1 MAGPRG
7 TGGTGTMASFK
18 LITYETG
25 EGPRAG
31 MICHDAA
38 FDVVGATGEPRYG
51 SVAGILSDWDRAK
64 DVLAAF
70 AAGAGPSRAGVLD
83 LGHVRLLAPI
93 PMPGAIYC
101 AGANYRD
108 HVLEMAR
115 AQNIKPEPDP
125 HTLGL
130 KSWHFI
136 KSSRCVAA
144 PNTAIPLPNHSKKVD
159 WEAEL
164 AVVIG
169 RPAKNVPLDRAL
181 DFVAGYTIGNDLSA
195 RDVSR
200 RAGISDA
207 SPFKFDWVGQK
218 CFDGACPLGPWIVLA
233 NDIPDPHELRIEL
246 TVNGVMKQSSNTS
259 ELIFNVVEQIAH
271 LSERITLHP
280 GDVILT
286 GTPAGV
292 GAGRGEFLK
301 AGDEVSITIEGIG
314 ELRNTFT

>member
-1 MAGPRG
+1 MA
-7 TGGTGTMASFK
+7 TFK
-18 LITYETG
+18 LMTYETG

-31 MICHDAA
+31 IICGDAA
-38 FDVVGATGEPRYG
+38 FDVAGATGDQRYD
-51 SVAGILSDWDRAK
+51 SLMGILADWDHAK
-64 DVLAAF
+64 SVLGAF
-70 AAGAGPSRAGVLD
+70 AAGAGPSRAGALD
-83 LGHVRLLAPI
+83 MSHVRLWPPI

-115 AQNIKPEPDP
+115 AQNIDPEPDP

-130 KSWHFI
+130 KAWHFI

-144 PNTAIPLPNHSKKVD
+144 PGAVIPLPAYAKKID

-164 AVVIG
+164 GVVIG
-169 RPAKNVPLDRAL
+169 RHAKNIPVDRAL
-181 DFVAGYTIGNDLSA
+181 DVVAGYTIGNDLSA

-200 RAGISDA
+200 RPGISDT
-207 SPFKFDWVGQK
+207 SPFKFDWVAQK
-218 CFDGACPLGPWIVLA
+218 CFDGACPLGPWIVLT
-233 NDIPDPHELRIEL
+233 DDVPDPHRLKIEL
-246 TVNGVMKQSSNTS
+246 TVNGVVKQSSNTS

-301 AGDEVSITIEGIG
+301 PGDEVRITIERIG
-314 ELRNTFT
+314 ELVNRFA

>member
-1 MAGPRG
+1 GG
-7 TGGTGTMASFK
+7 TGG
-18 LITYETG
+18 
-25 EGPRAG
+25 
-31 MICHDAA
+31 
-38 FDVVGATGEPRYG
+38 
-51 SVAGILSDWDRAK
+51 
-64 DVLAAF
+64 LAAW
-70 AAGAGPSRAGVLD
+70 AAGAGASRAGALD
-83 LGHVRLLAPI
+83 LGQVRLLAPI
-93 PMPGAIYC
+93 PLPGAIYC

-130 KSWHFI
+130 KAWHFI
-136 KSSRCVAA
+136 KSSRCVVA
-144 PNTAIPLPNHSKKVD
+144 PDTAVALPAYSSKVD

-164 AVVIG
+164 GVVIG
-169 RPAKNVPLDRAL
+169 RHAKNVPMERAL
-181 DFVAGYTIGNDLSA
+181 DYIAGYTIGNDLSA
-195 RDVSR
+195 RDASR
-200 RAGISDA
+200 RAGISDT

-218 CFDGACPLGPWIVLA
+218 CFDGACPLGPWIVPA
-233 NDIPDPHELRIEL
+233 DDIPDPHALKIEL
-246 TVNGVMKQSSNTS
+246 TVNGVVKQSSNTS

-301 AGDEVSITIEGIG
+301 AGDEVRITIEGIG

>member
-1 MAGPRG
+1 MAGY
-7 TGGTGTMASFK
+7 K

-31 MICHDAA
+31 IMCADAA
-38 FDVVGATGEPRYG
+38 FDVAGATGEARYG
-51 SVAGILSDWDRAK
+51 TVTGILNEWDKAK
-64 DVLAAF
+64 DVLARF
-70 AAGAGPSRAGVLD
+70 AAGAGPGQAGALD
-83 LGHVRLLAPI
+83 LKCLKLLAPI
-93 PMPGAIYC
+93 PLPGAIYC

-108 HVLEMAR
+108 HVFEMAR
-115 AQNIKPEPDP
+115 AQNIQPEPDP

-130 KSWHFI
+130 KAWHFI
-136 KSSRCVAA
+136 KSSRCVVAPDAA
-144 PNTAIPLPNHSKKVD
+144 VPLPKYSKKVD

-169 RPAKNVPLDRAL
+169 RRAKDVAVDRAL

-195 RDVSR
+195 RDASR
-200 RAGISDA
+200 RNGISDT

-218 CFDGACPLGPWIVLA
+218 CFDGACPLGPWIVPA
-233 NDIPDPHELRIEL
+233 SEIRDPHKLKIEL
-246 TVNGVMKQSSNTS
+246 TVNGAVKQSSNTS
-259 ELIFNVVEQIAH
+259 ELIFNIVEQIAH

-301 AGDEVSITIEGIG
+301 AGDEVRITIEGVG
-314 ELRNTFT
+314 ELKNTFT

>member
-1 MAGPRG
+1 MATFRL
-7 TGGTGTMASFK
+7 M
-18 LITYETG
+18 TYETG

-31 MICHDAA
+31 IMCGEVA
-38 FDVVGATGEPRYG
+38 FDVAGATGEQRYD
-51 SVAGILSDWDRAK
+51 ALMGILADWERAK

-70 AAGAGPSRAGVLD
+70 AAGAGPSRAGALD
-83 LGHVRLLAPI
+83 LSHVRLLAPI
-93 PMPGAIYC
+93 PLPGTIYC

-115 AQNIKPEPDP
+115 AQNIQPEPDP

-130 KSWHFI
+130 KAWHFI

-144 PNTAIPLPNHSKKVD
+144 PDAVIPLPAHSKKVD

-169 RPAKNVPLDRAL
+169 RRAKNVPMDHAL
-181 DFVAGYTIGNDLSA
+181 DVVAGYTIGNDLSA

-200 RAGISDA
+200 RAGISDT
-207 SPFKFDWVGQK
+207 SPFKFDWVAQK

-233 NDIPDPHELRIEL
+233 DDVPDPHKLKIEL
-246 TVNGVMKQSSNTS
+246 KVNGVVKQSSNTS
-259 ELIFNVVEQIAH
+259 ELIYNIVEQIAH
-271 LSERITLHP
+271 LSEKITLHP

-301 AGDEVSITIEGIG
+301 AGDEVRIAIDRIG
-314 ELRNTFT
+314 ELVNTFA

>member
-1 MAGPRG
+1 MA
-7 TGGTGTMASFK
+7 TFK
-18 LITYETG
+18 LMTYETG

-31 MICHDAA
+31 MICGGAA
-38 FDVVGATGEPRYG
+38 FDVAGATGEPRYD
-51 SVAGILSDWDRAK
+51 SVLGILADWPRAK

-70 AAGAGPSRAGVLD
+70 AAGAGPSRAGALD
-83 LGHVRLLAPI
+83 LDHVRLLAPI
-93 PMPGAIYC
+93 PRPGAIYC

-115 AQNIKPEPDP
+115 AQNIQPEPDP

-130 KSWHFI
+130 KAWHFI
-136 KSSRCVAA
+136 KVSHCVAA
-144 PNTAIPLPNHSKKVD
+144 PNAVVPLPTHARKID

-164 AVVIG
+164 GVVIG
-169 RPAKNVPLDRAL
+169 RPARNVPMERAL
-181 DFVAGYTIGNDLSA
+181 DVVAGYTIGNDLSA

-200 RAGISDA
+200 RPGISDT
-207 SPFKFDWVGQK
+207 SPFKFDWVAQK

-233 NDIPDPHELRIEL
+233 DDIPDPHKLAIEL
-246 TVNGVMKQSSNTS
+246 KVNGVVKQSSNTS

-271 LSERITLHP
+271 LSEKITLHP

-301 AGDEVSITIEGIG
+301 SGDEVRIIIERIG
-314 ELRNTFT
+314 ELVNTIA

>member
-1 MAGPRG
+1 
-7 TGGTGTMASFK
+7 MASFK
-18 LITYETG
+18 LMTYETG

-31 MICHDAA
+31 MICGDAA
-38 FDVVGATGEPRYG
+38 VDVAGATGEPRYN
-51 SVAGILSDWDRAK
+51 SVMGILSDWPRAK
-64 DVLAAF
+64 GVLAGF
-70 AAGAGPSRAGVLD
+70 ADRPESSGAGALD
-83 LGHVRLLAPI
+83 LGRVRLLAPL

-115 AQNIKPEPDP
+115 AQNINPEPDP

-130 KSWHFI
+130 KAWHFI
-136 KSSRCVAA
+136 KSSHCVAA
-144 PNTAIPLPNHSKKVD
+144 PSATLPLPAHSKKVD

-169 RPAKNVPLDRAL
+169 RPARNVPVEKAL
-181 DFVAGYTIGNDLSA
+181 DVVAGYTIGNDLSA

-200 RAGISDA
+200 RQGISDT

-233 NDIPDPHELRIEL
+233 DDIPDPHKLGIEL
-246 TVNGVMKQSSNTS
+246 KVNGVVKQSSNTS
-259 ELIFNVVEQIAH
+259 ELIFDIVEQISH

-301 AGDEVSITIEGIG
+301 AGDEVRITIEGVG
-314 ELRNTFT
+314 ELVNTFS

>member
-1 MAGPRG
+1 MA
-7 TGGTGTMASFK
+7 TFK
-18 LITYETG
+18 LMTYETG

-31 MICHDAA
+31 MMCGGAA
-38 FDVVGATGEPRYG
+38 FDVAGATGEQRYE
-51 SVAGILSDWDRAK
+51 SVLGILADWDRAK
-64 DVLAAF
+64 DVLSAF
-70 AAGAGPSRAGVLD
+70 AAGAGPSRAGALD
-83 LGHVRLLAPI
+83 ASHVRLLAPI
-93 PMPGAIYC
+93 PQPGAIYC

-115 AQNIKPEPDP
+115 AQNIQPEPDP

-136 KSSRCVAA
+136 KVSHCVTGPGAVV
-144 PNTAIPLPNHSKKVD
+144 TLPAHSQKVD

-164 AVVIG
+164 GVVIG
-169 RPAKNVPLDRAL
+169 RRARNVPIERAL
-181 DFVAGYTIGNDLSA
+181 EVVAGYTIGNDLSA
-195 RDVSR
+195 RDASR
-200 RAGISDA
+200 RPGISDT

-233 NDIPDPHELRIEL
+233 DDIPDPHKLAIEL
-246 TVNGVMKQSSNTS
+246 TVNGVVKQSSNTG

-301 AGDEVSITIEGIG
+301 AGDEVRVTIEGIG
-314 ELRNTFT
+314 ELVNTFA

>member
-1 MAGPRG
+1 MA
-7 TGGTGTMASFK
+7 TFK
-18 LITYETG
+18 LLTYETG

-31 MICHDAA
+31 IICGDAA
-38 FDVVGATGEPRYG
+38 FDVAGATGEQRYD
-51 SVAGILSDWDRAK
+51 SLVGILADWDRAK
-64 DVLAAF
+64 SVLGAF
-70 AAGAGPSRAGVLD
+70 AAGAGPSRAGTLD
-83 LGHVRLLAPI
+83 MSHVRLRAPI

-115 AQNIKPEPDP
+115 AQNIDPEPDP

-130 KSWHFI
+130 KAWHFI

-144 PNTAIPLPNHSKKVD
+144 PGAVIPLPAYAKKID

-164 AVVIG
+164 GVVIG
-169 RPAKNVPLDRAL
+169 RLAKNIPVDRAL
-181 DFVAGYTIGNDLSA
+181 DVVAGYTIGNDLSA

-200 RAGISDA
+200 RPGISDT
-207 SPFKFDWVGQK
+207 SPFKFDWVAQK

-233 NDIPDPHELRIEL
+233 DDVPDPHKLKIEL
-246 TVNGVMKQSSNTS
+246 TVNGVVKQSSNTS

-301 AGDEVSITIEGIG
+301 PGDEVRITIERIG
-314 ELRNTFT
+314 ELVNRFA

>member
-1 MAGPRG
+1 MA
-7 TGGTGTMASFK
+7 TFK
-18 LITYETG
+18 LMTYETG

-31 MICHDAA
+31 IICGDAA
-38 FDVVGATGEPRYG
+38 FDVAGATGEQRYD
-51 SVAGILSDWDRAK
+51 SLMGILADWDRAK
-64 DVLAAF
+64 SVLGAF
-70 AAGAGPSRAGVLD
+70 AAGAGPSRAGALD
-83 LGHVRLLAPI
+83 MSHVRLWAPI

-115 AQNIKPEPDP
+115 AQNIDPEPDP

-130 KSWHFI
+130 KAWHFI

-144 PNTAIPLPNHSKKVD
+144 PGAVIPLPAYAKKID

-164 AVVIG
+164 GVVIG
-169 RPAKNVPLDRAL
+169 RHAKNIPVDRAL
-181 DFVAGYTIGNDLSA
+181 DVVAGYTIGNDLSA

-200 RAGISDA
+200 RPGISDT
-207 SPFKFDWVGQK
+207 SPFKFDWVAQK
-218 CFDGACPLGPWIVLA
+218 CFDGACPLGPWIVLT
-233 NDIPDPHELRIEL
+233 DDVPDPHGLKIEL
-246 TVNGVMKQSSNTS
+246 TVNGVVKQSSNTS

-301 AGDEVSITIEGIG
+301 PGDEVRITIERIG
-314 ELRNTFT
+314 ELMNRFA

>member
-1 MAGPRG
+1 
-7 TGGTGTMASFK
+7 MASFR
-18 LITYETG
+18 LMTYETG

-31 MICHDAA
+31 MICGDAA
-38 FDVVGATGEPRYG
+38 FDVAGATGEPRYN
-51 SVAGILSDWDRAK
+51 SVLGILSDWQRAK
-64 DVLAAF
+64 GMLAGF
-70 AAGAGPSRAGVLD
+70 ADRPGSSGTGALD
-83 LGHVRLLAPI
+83 LGNVRLLAPL

-115 AQNIKPEPDP
+115 AQNINPEPDP

-130 KSWHFI
+130 KAWHFI
-136 KSSRCVAA
+136 KSSHCVAA
-144 PNTAIPLPNHSKKVD
+144 PNAVLPLPAHSKKVD

-169 RPAKNVPLDRAL
+169 RLARNVPVERAL
-181 DFVAGYTIGNDLSA
+181 DVVAGYTIGNDLSA

-200 RAGISDA
+200 RPGISDT

-218 CFDGACPLGPWIVLA
+218 CFDGACPLGPWVVLA
-233 NDIPDPHELRIEL
+233 DDIPDPHKLGIEL
-246 TVNGVMKQSSNTS
+246 KVNGVVKQSSNTS
-259 ELIFNVVEQIAH
+259 ELIFDIVEQISH

-301 AGDEVSITIEGIG
+301 AGDEVRITIEGIG
-314 ELRNTFT
+314 ELVNTFS

>member
-1 MAGPRG
+1 
-7 TGGTGTMASFK
+7 MASFR
-18 LITYETG
+18 LMTYETG
-25 EGPRAG
+25 EGARAG
-31 MICHDAA
+31 VMCGDRA
-38 FDVVGATGEPRYG
+38 FDVAGATGEQRYG
-51 SVAGILSDWDRAK
+51 SVMAILADWDRARG
-64 DVLAAF
+64 VFSAF
-70 AAGAGPSRAGVLD
+70 AAKAEPGHAGALD
-83 LGHVRLLAPI
+83 PANLRLLAPI

-115 AQNIKPEPDP
+115 AQNIQPEPDP

-130 KSWHFI
+130 KAWHFI

-144 PNTAIPLPNHSKKVD
+144 PNAVIPLPAHSKKVD

-164 AVVIG
+164 GAVIG
-169 RPAKNVPLDRAL
+169 RPAKNVPLQRAL
-181 DFVAGYTIGNDLSA
+181 DVVAGYTIGNDLSA

-200 RAGISDA
+200 RAGISDT

-218 CFDGACPLGPWIVLA
+218 CFDGACPLGPWIVPA
-233 NDIPDPHELRIEL
+233 EDIPDPHKLKIEL
-246 TVNGVMKQSSNTS
+246 TVNGVTKQSSNTS
-259 ELIFNVVEQIAH
+259 ELIFNISEQIAH

-301 AGDEVSITIEGIG
+301 AGDEVRITIEHVG
-314 ELRNTFT
+314 ELVNRFS

>member
-1 MAGPRG
+1 MA
-7 TGGTGTMASFK
+7 TFK
-18 LITYETG
+18 LMTYETG

-31 MICHDAA
+31 VLCGDAA
-38 FDVVGATGEPRYG
+38 FDVAGATGEPRYG
-51 SVAGILSDWDRAK
+51 SVMSILSDWDRAK
-64 DVLAAF
+64 RTLAKF
-70 AAGAGPSRAGVLD
+70 ADGAGSNQAGALD
-83 LGHVRLLAPI
+83 RSHLRLLAPL

-108 HVLEMAR
+108 HVEEMAR
-115 AQNIKPEPDP
+115 AQNIQPEPDP

-136 KSSRCVAA
+136 KSSRCVTA
-144 PNTAIPLPNHSKKVD
+144 PDVVIPLPKHSKKVD

-164 AVVIG
+164 GVVIG
-169 RPAKNVPLDRAL
+169 KAARNVPMERAL
-181 DFVAGYTIGNDLSA
+181 DVVAGYTIGNDLSA

-200 RAGISDA
+200 RQGISDT

-218 CFDGACPLGPWIVLA
+218 CFDGACPLGPWIVPA
-233 NDIPDPHELRIEL
+233 ADVGDPHKLKIEL
-246 TVNGVMKQSSNTS
+246 KVNGVTKQSSNTS
-259 ELIFNVVEQIAH
+259 ELIFNVVEQISH

-301 AGDEVSITIEGIG
+301 AGDEVRITIERVGD
-314 ELRNTFT
+314 LVNRFS

>member
-1 MAGPRG
+1 
-7 TGGTGTMASFK
+7 MASFK
-18 LITYETG
+18 LMTYETG

-31 MICHDAA
+31 MICGGAA
-38 FDVVGATGEPRYG
+38 FDVAGATDEPRFG
-51 SVAGILSDWDRAK
+51 SVMGILADWDRAQT
-64 DVLAAF
+64 VLGAF
-70 AAGAGPSRAGVLD
+70 AAGAGPSRAGTLD
-83 LGHVRLLAPI
+83 LPKLRLLAPL
-93 PMPGAIYC
+93 PMPGTIYC

-115 AQNIKPEPDP
+115 AQKIEPEPDP

-136 KSSRCVAA
+136 KSSRCVIG
-144 PNTAIPLPNHSKKVD
+144 PNAVIPLPAHSKKVD

-169 RPAKNVPLDRAL
+169 RRAKDVAEAHAL
-181 DFVAGYTIGNDLSA
+181 DVIAGYTIGNDLSA

-200 RAGISDA
+200 RAGISDT

-218 CFDGACPLGPWIVLA
+218 NFDGACPLGPWIVPA
-233 NDIPDPHELRIEL
+233 GEIADPHKLKIEL
-246 TVNGVMKQSSNTS
+246 TVNGVTKQSSNTS
-259 ELIFNVVEQIAH
+259 ELIFNISEQIAH

-280 GDVILT
+280 GDVIMT

-301 AGDEVSITIEGIG
+301 SGDEVKVTIEGVG
-314 ELRNTFT
+314 ELTNKFA

>member
-1 MAGPRG
+1 MP
-7 TGGTGTMASFK
+7 TFK
-18 LITYETG
+18 LMTYETG

-31 MICHDAA
+31 VICGGAA
-38 FDVVGATGEPRYG
+38 FDAAGATGEPRYETML
-51 SVAGILSDWDRAK
+51 GILADWPRAN
-64 DVLAAF
+64 DALGAF
-70 AAGAGPSRAGVLD
+70 AAGAGPSRAGALD
-83 LGHVRLLAPI
+83 PSHLRLLAPI
-93 PMPGAIYC
+93 PLPGAIYC

-136 KSSRCVAA
+136 KVSHCVTA
-144 PNTAIPLPNHSKKVD
+144 PNAAVPLPAHSQKVD

-169 RPAKNVPLDRAL
+169 RPARNVPLERAL
-181 DFVAGYTIGNDLSA
+181 DVVAGYTIGNDLSA
-195 RDVSR
+195 RDNGR
-200 RAGISDA
+200 RAGISDT

-218 CFDGACPLGPWIVLA
+218 CFDGACPLGPWIVPA
-233 NDIPDPHELRIEL
+233 DEIPDPHKLKIEL
-246 TVNGVMKQSSNTS
+246 TVNGVVKQSSNTS
-259 ELIFNVVEQIAH
+259 ELIFNVAEQISH

-301 AGDEVSITIEGIG
+301 AGDEVRVTIEGIG
-314 ELRNTFT
+314 ELVNKFA

>member
-1 MAGPRG
+1 MA
-7 TGGTGTMASFK
+7 TFK
-18 LITYETG
+18 LMTYETG

-31 MICHDAA
+31 ILCGEAA
-38 FDVVGATGEPRYG
+38 FDVAGATGEKRYD
-51 SVAGILSDWDRAK
+51 ALAAILADWDRAK
-64 DVLAAF
+64 GVLGAF
-70 AAGAGPSRAGVLD
+70 AAGAGPSRAGALD
-83 LGHVRLLAPI
+83 MNRVRLLAPI
-93 PMPGAIYC
+93 PTPGAIYC

-108 HVLEMAR
+108 HVLEMAK
-115 AQNIKPEPDP
+115 AQNIQPEPDP

-130 KSWHFI
+130 KAWHFI

-144 PNTAIPLPNHSKKVD
+144 PDATIPLPAHSKKVD

-169 RPAKNVPLDRAL
+169 RPAKNVPMERAL
-181 DFVAGYTIGNDLSA
+181 DVVAGYTIGNDLSA

-200 RAGISDA
+200 RQGISDT

-218 CFDGACPLGPWIVLA
+218 CFDGACPLGPWIVPA
-233 NDIPDPHELRIEL
+233 DDVPDPHQLKIEL
-246 TVNGVMKQSSNTS
+246 KVNGVTKQSSNTS
-259 ELIFNVVEQIAH
+259 ELIFNVVEQISH

-301 AGDEVSITIEGIG
+301 RGDEVRITIERIG
-314 ELRNTFT
+314 ELVNRFS

>member
-1 MAGPRG
+1 
-7 TGGTGTMASFK
+7 MASFK
-18 LITYETG
+18 LMTYETG
-25 EGPRAG
+25 EGARAG
-31 MICHDAA
+31 VMCGDRA
-38 FDVVGATGEPRYG
+38 FDVAGATGEQRYG
-51 SVAGILSDWDRAK
+51 SVMAIVADWDRARG
-64 DVLAAF
+64 VLTAF
-70 AAGAGPSRAGVLD
+70 AARAEPGQAGALD
-83 LGHVRLLAPI
+83 PANLRLLAPI

-115 AQNIKPEPDP
+115 AQNIQPEPDP

-130 KSWHFI
+130 KAWHFI

-144 PNTAIPLPNHSKKVD
+144 PNAVIPLPAHSKKVD

-164 AVVIG
+164 GAVIG
-169 RPAKNVPLDRAL
+169 RPAKNVPLQRAL
-181 DFVAGYTIGNDLSA
+181 DVVAGYTIGNDLSA

-200 RAGISDA
+200 RAGISDT

-218 CFDGACPLGPWIVLA
+218 CFDGACPLGPWIVPA
-233 NDIPDPHELRIEL
+233 EDIPDPHKLKIEL
-246 TVNGVMKQSSNTS
+246 TVNGVTKQSSNTS
-259 ELIFNVVEQIAH
+259 ELIFNISEQIAH

-301 AGDEVSITIEGIG
+301 VGDEVRITIEHVG
-314 ELRNTFT
+314 ELVNRFS

>member
-1 MAGPRG
+1 
-7 TGGTGTMASFK
+7 MASFK
-18 LITYETG
+18 LMTYETG
-25 EGPRAG
+25 EGARAG
-31 MICHDAA
+31 VMCGDRA
-38 FDVVGATGEPRYG
+38 FDVAGATGEQRYG
-51 SVAGILSDWDRAK
+51 SVMAIVADWDRARG
-64 DVLAAF
+64 VLTALAAR
-70 AAGAGPSRAGVLD
+70 AEPGQAGALD
-83 LGHVRLLAPI
+83 PANLRLLAPI

-115 AQNIKPEPDP
+115 AQNIQPEPDP

-130 KSWHFI
+130 KAWHFI

-144 PNTAIPLPNHSKKVD
+144 PNAVIPLPAHSKKVD

-164 AVVIG
+164 GAVIG
-169 RPAKNVPLDRAL
+169 RPAKNVPLQRAL
-181 DFVAGYTIGNDLSA
+181 DVVAGYTIGNDLSA

-200 RAGISDA
+200 RAGISDT

-218 CFDGACPLGPWIVLA
+218 CFDGACPLGPWIVPA
-233 NDIPDPHELRIEL
+233 EDIPDPHKLKIEL
-246 TVNGVMKQSSNTS
+246 TVNGVTKQSSNTS
-259 ELIFNVVEQIAH
+259 ELIFNISEQIAH

-301 AGDEVSITIEGIG
+301 AGDEVRITIEHVG
-314 ELRNTFT
+314 ELVNRFS